1 MVGLNVRL
9 CSRCVQ
15 QLPTTTPTAL
25 PTGLPTLAPSQVQHQ
40 TGIHSALAGL
50 NVRRCSWCMQAA
62 AYHDSDRAAYGPAY
76 TGPLAGTDSN
86 HVQSLVNA
94 HTDNLHLFVISA
106 AHPASHDG
114 SDSTADRPADDQP
127 QSGSK
132 PDAFAGAH
140 RGASANALG
149 DKAEDDALVLDDC
162 RICLTLQGLAISVE
176 V

>member
-25 PTGLPTLAPSQVQHQ
+25 PTGLPTLAPSQVH
-40 TGIHSALAGL
+40 TRTMSSLL
-50 NVRRCSWCMQAA
+50 ST
-62 AYHDSDRAAYGPAY
+62 SLPAH
-76 TGPLAGTDSN
+76 A
-86 HVQSLVNA
+86 
-94 HTDNLHLFVISA
+94 DNLHLFVISA

-114 SDSTADRPADDQP
+114 SDGTADRPADDQP

-140 RGASANALG
+140 RCAFSNAHG
-149 DKAEDDALVLDDC
+149 DKAEDDALVLGDC
-162 RICLTLQGLAISVE
+162 RICLILQGLAISVE